1 MKKYCKIVVVLLVL
15 ITVVGCG
22 KKTENVIDEINGKD
36 EVNVKEEQEHKD
48 FCLKLVKEAKEEFE
62 KNNVGPFSQALC
74 TTSKTITNIYFKDYD
89 EHVYNIDAYNEKL
102 SSYSTNTSSLLY
114 DSGSC
119 DNEDNLSS
127 YDKIVCGTSRLTKSN
142 YEINLKLAEIGNKG
156 NTGYY
161 YFKFEESE
169 FK

>member
-74 TTSKTITNIYFKDYD
+74 TTSKSITNIYFKDCD
-89 EHVYNIDAYNEKL
+89 EHVYNIDAYNQKL
-102 SSYSTNTSSLLY
+102 SS
-114 DSGSC
+114 
-119 DNEDNLSS
+119 
-127 YDKIVCGTSRLTKSN
+127 
-142 YEINLKLAEIGNKG
+142 
-156 NTGYY
+156 
-161 YFKFEESE
+161 
-169 FK
+169 